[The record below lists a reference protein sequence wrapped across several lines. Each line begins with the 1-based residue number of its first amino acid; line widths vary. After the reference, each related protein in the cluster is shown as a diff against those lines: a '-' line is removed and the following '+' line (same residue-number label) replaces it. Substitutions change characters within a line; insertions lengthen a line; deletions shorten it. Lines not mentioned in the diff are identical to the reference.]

1 MPNSVL
7 EVTNLTKTFQ
17 SKKTTFT
24 AVNNLS
30 FTINEGEIFGLLGPN
45 GAGKTTTIYM
55 LLGVMEESSG
65 TIRYFGKDFKKH
77 REEILK
83 ETNYSSSYISLPW
96 NFTVSEIME
105 VFARLYEVPNRKKRI
120 QKLLAEFEIEDL
132 TKKQFYMLSAGQKT
146 RVLLTKAFL
155 NYPKIILLDE
165 PTASLDVEIAVKI
178 REFLKKEQKEYNV
191 SMLLTS
197 HNMAEVEEMCDRVLI
212 LKDGTKVIEDTPE
225 ILAKK
230 VTVCTVELRIPDAK
244 KALEFL
250 KEKHFVFQQK
260 GSRFYIAI
268 DEQNIADLLKMLVEE
283 KITYDEI
290 SIDKPDLEDF
300 FLQTIQEEKNES

>member
-1 MPNSVL
+1 MSNSVL

-30 FTINEGEIFGLLGPN
+30 FSINEGEIFGLLGPN

-65 TIRYFGKDFKKH
+65 TIRYFGKDFKKN

-83 ETNYSSSYISLPW
+83 ETNYSSTYISLPW

-105 VFARLYEVPNRKKRI
+105 VFARLYEVPNRQKRI

-132 TKKQFYMLSAGQKT
+132 VKKQFFMLSAGQKT

-178 REFLKKEQKEYNV
+178 RDFLKKEQKEYSV
-191 SMLLTS
+191 SMLFTS
-197 HNMAEVEEMCDRVLI
+197 HNMAEVEEMCDRVMI
-212 LKDGTKVIEDTPE
+212 LKNGTMVIEDTPE
-225 ILAKK
+225 NLAKK
-230 VTVCTVELRIPDAK
+230 VTVCTVELRVPDAK

-250 KEKHFVFQQK
+250 EEKKFVFEQK
-260 GSRFYIAI
+260 GPRFHITI
-268 DEQNIADLLKMLVEE
+268 DEQNIAELLKILAEE